1 MKVHRRHLGRIIAV
15 LALAV
20 MPRLGPA
27 RSSHAA
33 DGWQA
38 SDQAKYDNA
47 VTTLKGT
54 IAAHLGRPLGRRVVV
69 ILNPREKP
77 VREDGKLVDVY
88 AGTTLRIK
96 ELDCAISVNPS
107 MRELQGRDWS
117 VVMAHEVF
125 HCFQFDI
132 DSSESKWIIE
142 GQAEWVGQVVA
153 GPAPAIIAPYW
164 NKYLEH
170 PEIPLF
176 KRQYAAIGFYAHL
189 DESCISPWK
198 IFDAMLRASK
208 AGDRSAYDAAT
219 SHCVSGSAEPFL
231 DSWASGLFRDASHGH
246 EWDTTGPGIPG
257 PSVVQPAPHQIVLS
271 NGQAASPVAAAPFTN
286 GIYTL
291 ASSADIVQVETA
303 GHARLSDGNLD
314 QVLQGQA
321 DFCTRSGGCNCPP
334 GSAYQGPPLTPLAA
348 HADLALT
355 GGPEGTKVT
364 LTGRSLDDLC
374 SKKPT
379 PLPRGQGGTL
389 PLDLCTLL
397 RRGDVLPY
405 LGPGGPA
412 ALKVNQAPGTRYLCH
427 YSMQYT
433 TLKTDNFVLG
443 TAFRTADLLAS
454 GDWKPFPGFGDQ
466 SYLHSRISDDGD
478 LAEILVRRGSTWLV
492 VSVEYDYPSADA
504 FASSGRSALVTCK
517 ALTRKVLSR
526 W

>member
-1 MKVHRRHLGRIIAV
+1 
-15 LALAV
+15 
-20 MPRLGPA
+20 
-27 RSSHAA
+27 
-33 DGWQA
+33 
-38 SDQAKYDNA
+38 
-47 VTTLKGT
+47 
-54 IAAHLGRPLGRRVVV
+54 
-69 ILNPREKP
+69 
-77 VREDGKLVDVY
+77 
-88 AGTTLRIK
+88 
-96 ELDCAISVNPS
+96 
-107 MRELQGRDWS
+107 
-117 VVMAHEVF
+117 VMAHEVF

-153 GPAPAIIAPYW
+153 GPAPAMIAPYW

-286 GIYTL
+286 GIYAL

-364 LTGRSLDDLC
+364 LTGQSLDDLC
-374 SKKPT
+374 SKKPA
-379 PLPRGQGGTL
+379 PHP
-389 PLDLCTLL
+389 
-397 RRGDVLPY
+397 
-405 LGPGGPA
+405 LGPGGPLPNPCKLVTLSDVEQIVGENPGA
-412 ALKVNQAPGTRYLCH
+412 VDATFGPTSNRDAPGCEH
-427 YSMQYT
+427 IIA
-433 TLKTDNFVLG
+433 G
-443 TAFRTADLLAS
+443 
-454 GDWKPFPGFGDQ
+454 
-466 SYLHSRISDDGD
+466 
-478 LAEILVRRGSTWLV
+478 
-492 VSVEYDYPSADA
+492 
-504 FASSGRSALVTCK
+504 
-517 ALTRKVLSR
+517 KVLSGAVLIVVER
-526 W
+526 RPDMAYTGTGKAIAGLGDEAYLSAASDNARLVAAKGRLVILIQVTMGARSTPIALAVGRKALSRL